1 MKKFF
6 AILLAGVLT
15 VGLAACG
22 GSDDT
27 AANDDSNNEEITLRI
42 GAVPTPH
49 AEILE
54 AAKDELAEKGVKL
67 DIVECT
73 D

>member
-22 GSDDT
+22 GSDD
-27 AANDDSNNEEITLRI
+27 AATNDDSNKEEITLKI
-42 GAVPTPH
+42 GASPTPH
-49 AEILE
+49 AERHQS
-54 AAKDELAEKGVKL
+54 GYR
-67 DIVECT
+67 
-73 D
+73 

>member
-22 GSDDT
+22 GSDD
-27 AANDDSNNEEITLRI
+27 AATNDDSNKEEITLIPMGAARLRI
-42 GAVPTPH
+42 SAFPNTH
-49 AEILE
+49 E
-54 AAKDELAEKGVKL
+54 
-67 DIVECT
+67 
-73 D
+73 

>member
-22 GSDDT
+22 GSDD
-27 AANDDSNNEEITLRI
+27 AATNDDSNKEEITDRKS
-42 GAVPTPH
+42 V
-49 AEILE
+49 
-54 AAKDELAEKGVKL
+54 V
-67 DIVECT
+67 
-73 D
+73 

>member
-22 GSDDT
+22 GSDD
-27 AANDDSNNEEITLRI
+27 
-42 GAVPTPH
+42 
-49 AEILE
+49 
-54 AAKDELAEKGVKL
+54 AAKRKSH
-67 DIVECT
+67 
-73 D
+73 